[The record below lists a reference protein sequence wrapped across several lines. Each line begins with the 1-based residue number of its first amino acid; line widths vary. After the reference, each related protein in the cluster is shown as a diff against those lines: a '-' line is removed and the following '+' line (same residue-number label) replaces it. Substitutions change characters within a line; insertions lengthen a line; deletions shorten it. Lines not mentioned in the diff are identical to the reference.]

1 MWIEGGV
8 LELCVNHIL
17 ALTMCESMLCAPAC
31 LIYYCAG
38 LLVVFM
44 CIVYNN
50 MINHYSN
57 PCLLSHKPLILG
69 DNVSSIMIAS
79 NTRMDNR
86 IKSIDIKYHYIKDEV
101 ASKRVQLQHVASE
114 YNVADIFTKPLNSVK
129 FHNFKNQILGE
140 L

>member
-57 PCLLSHKPLILG
+57 PCLLSHKPLIGYEPQALCR
-69 DNVSSIMIAS
+69 ITMIV
-79 NTRMDNR
+79 MM
-86 IKSIDIKYHYIKDEV
+86 YL
-101 ASKRVQLQHVASE
+101 VQ
-114 YNVADIFTKPLNSVK
+114 FP
-129 FHNFKNQILGE
+129 
-140 L
+140 